1 MGYRIERR
9 LGPPFPAGPIYALCH
24 LSQPSSGRSA
34 KDGVPV
40 IPLPNPG
47 EGGPVD
53 SGGGIPVIPL
63 PNPGEGGP
71 VDSGGGVPVIPL
83 PNPGEGGPVDSG
95 GGVPVIPLP
104 NPGEGGPVYP
114 GGQGS
119 GIPSIPVWPAAA
131 QARFLN
137 AAYGYPSFQILIDG
151 VRAVRFLGS
160 GSLSPYR
167 RLRAGYHTVSV
178 AGLDG
183 YIYLQKS
190 IPFDT
195 GSVSTLAVILRAGG
209 LDLLQISD
217 RCCPPT
223 GRYSNLRVSNLA
235 YYSNPLDVLLAD
247 GRVIY
252 TDVRFKETTSYK
264 RIRPGTYEFFFA
276 ETNLAPIPSHADI
289 ETLDSAFLGST
300 PPANVVASD
309 YVTPFS
315 SSAQGTPRTRSRR

>member
-1 MGYRIERR
+1 M
-9 LGPPFPAGPIYALCH
+9 
-24 LSQPSSGRSA
+24 
-34 KDGVPV
+34 
-40 IPLPNPG
+40 
-47 EGGPVD
+47 D
-53 SGGGIPVIPL
+53 SGSGVPVIPL

-190 IPFDT
+190 IPFDA

-264 RIRPGTYEFFFA
+264 RIRPGT
-276 ETNLAPIPSHADI
+276 
-289 ETLDSAFLGST
+289 
-300 PPANVVASD
+300 
-309 YVTPFS
+309 
-315 SSAQGTPRTRSRR
+315 

>member
-1 MGYRIERR
+1 M
-9 LGPPFPAGPIYALCH
+9 CH
-24 LSQPSSGRSA
+24 LSQPSSGRSSGG
-34 KDGVPV
+34 GVPV

-47 EGGPVD
+47 E
-53 SGGGIPVIPL
+53 
-63 PNPGEGGP
+63 EGP

-190 IPFDT
+190 IPFDA

-309 YVTPFS
+309 YVAVS
-315 SSAQGTPRTRSRR
+315 GRTNYTIFLLSTGNTSDAVQALTAADR